1 MARRQRPK
9 WREREMKGAIMLVVC
24 LALISFGPKYSF
36 AAEAGPP
43 EKPVIVMQ
51 LQQAVRANDKAWLA
65 AHTRYPLSYFGSG
78 KRIIRDKAAFIH
90 NYALLFGA
98 KLRAAILAQDPA
110 NVFENWQGLMV
121 GEGRCNVWI
130 RDTSDGAAIRHQIVA
145 INGS

>member
-1 MARRQRPK
+1 M
-9 WREREMKGAIMLVVC
+9 REAIMLTFC
-24 LALISFGPKYSF
+24 LTLISFGLKDSF
-36 AAEAGPP
+36 AAEADVP
-43 EKPVIVMQ
+43 EKQVIVMQ

-65 AHTRYPLSYFGSG
+65 AHTRYPLSYFGRG
-78 KRIIRDKAAFIH
+78 KRVIRSKASFIR

-121 GEGRCNVWI
+121 GEGRYNIWV
-130 RDTSDGAAIRHQIVA
+130 RDTADGELARYRIVT

>member
-1 MARRQRPK
+1 MR
-9 WREREMKGAIMLVVC
+9 GALALTVG
-24 LALISFGPKYSF
+24 LALILFGLNDSF
-36 AAEAGPP
+36 AAAAGLP
-43 EKPVIVMQ
+43 EKQTMVIG

-65 AHTRYPLSYFGSG
+65 AHTRYPLSYFGRG
-78 KRIIRDKAAFIH
+78 KRVIRDKAAFIR

-121 GEGRCNVWI
+121 GEGRYNVWV
-130 RDTSDGAAIRHQIVA
+130 RDTGNGGASRYQIVA

>member
-1 MARRQRPK
+1 MRMR
-9 WREREMKGAIMLVVC
+9 GAITLTVA
-24 LALISFGPKYSF
+24 LALIAFGLKDSF
-36 AAEAGPP
+36 AAEADLP

-98 KLRAAILAQDPA
+98 KLRAAILAQNPA

-121 GEGRCNVWI
+121 GEGRYNVWV
-130 RDTSDGAAIRHQIVA
+130 RDASDGGASHYQIVA

>member
-1 MARRQRPK
+1 
-9 WREREMKGAIMLVVC
+9 MKGAIILVVC

-36 AAEAGPP
+36 AAGAGPP
-43 EKPVIVMQ
+43 EKQTIVIQ

-65 AHTRYPLSYFGSG
+65 AHTKYPLRYFGRRKG
-78 KRIIRDKAAFIH
+78 IVRDKAAFIR
-90 NYALLFGA
+90 NFALLFGA

-121 GEGRCNVWI
+121 GEGRYNVWL
-130 RDTSDGAAIRHQIVA
+130 RDTADGEPARYRIVA